1 MHQSLEEKKK
11 LYWELKTGAESGW
24 DYSSR
29 WFSNKNTTKK
39 DTIESLKDI
48 KPRSI
53 IPVDLNSI
61 LATNA
66 RIISMYYQDY
76 LKDKERSLKYKSIAD
91 NLKDSIENVLWNEE
105 EGIWLDYDLNER
117 HHKMQFSLSDLLSD
131 VITSELSA
139 TPGKR
144 RDSLT

>member
-1 MHQSLEEKKK
+1 MTPYFLQIYFLLQLVESVHQSLEEKQN

-29 WFSNKNTTKK
+29 WFSNKNPTKK
-39 DTIESLKDI
+39 DTIGSLKDV

-66 RIISMYYQDY
+66 RTISMYYQDY
-76 LKDKERSLKYKSIAD
+76 LSDKEKGVKYKLY
-91 NLKDSIENVLWNEE
+91 NPFFTKHLYVQL
-105 EGIWLDYDLNER
+105 
-117 HHKMQFSLSDLLSD
+117 HFQ
-131 VITSELSA
+131 
-139 TPGKR
+139 
-144 RDSLT
+144 LTKSCI

>member
-29 WFSNKNTTKK
+29 WFSNKNNTKK

-66 RIISMYYQDY
+66 RIISQYYQDY
-76 LKDKERSLKYKSIAD
+76 FSDKERGSKYKDIAH
-91 NLKDSIENVLWNEE
+91 NLKDSIENVLWNDE
-105 EGIWLDYDLNER
+105 EGIWFDYDLNEGHQR
-117 HHKMQFSLSDLLSD
+117 RQFSL
-131 VITSELSA
+131 
-139 TPGKR
+139 R
-144 RDSLT
+144 

>member
-117 HHKMQFSLSDLLSD
+117 HHKMQFSL
-131 VITSELSA
+131 
-139 TPGKR
+139 R
-144 RDSLT
+144 

>member
-66 RIISMYYQDY
+66 RIISQYYQDY
-76 LKDKERSLKYKSIAD
+76 FSDKERGSKYKDIAD
-91 NLKDSIENVLWNEE
+91 NLKDSIENVLWNDE
-105 EGIWLDYDLNER
+105 EGIWFDYDLKEGHQR
-117 HHKMQFSLSDLLSD
+117 RQFSL
-131 VITSELSA
+131 
-139 TPGKR
+139 R
-144 RDSLT
+144 

>member
-1 MHQSLEEKKK
+1 MEEKKK

-105 EGIWLDYDLNER
+105 EGVWFDYDLNEG
-117 HHKMQFSLSDLLSD
+117 HQKMQFSL
-131 VITSELSA
+131 
-139 TPGKR
+139 R
-144 RDSLT
+144 

>member
-1 MHQSLEEKKK
+1 MTPYFLQIYFLLQLVESVHQSLEEKQN

-29 WFSNKNTTKK
+29 WFSNTNPTKK
-39 DTIESLKDI
+39 DTIGSLKDV

-66 RIISMYYQDY
+66 RTISMYYQDY
-76 LKDKERSLKYKSIAD
+76 FSDKERGSKYKDIAD
-91 NLKDSIENVLWNEE
+91 NLKDSIENVLWNDE
-105 EGIWLDYDLNER
+105 EGIWFDYDLNEGHQR
-117 HHKMQFSLSDLLSD
+117 RQFSL
-131 VITSELSA
+131 
-139 TPGKR
+139 R
-144 RDSLT
+144 

>member
-1 MHQSLEEKKK
+1 MTPYFLQMFFLLQLVESVHQSLEEKQN

-29 WFSNKNTTKK
+29 WFSNKNPTKK
-39 DTIESLKDI
+39 DTIGSLKDV

-66 RIISMYYQDY
+66 RTISMYYQDY
-76 LKDKERSLKYKSIAD
+76 LSDKERGLMYKHIAD
-91 NLKDSIENVLWNEE
+91 SLVNSIENVLWNEE
-105 EGIWLDYDLNER
+105 EGVWFDYDLNEG
-117 HHKMQFSLSDLLSD
+117 HHKMQFSL
-131 VITSELSA
+131 
-139 TPGKR
+139 R
-144 RDSLT
+144 

>member
-1 MHQSLEEKKK
+1 MHQSLDEKKK

-66 RIISMYYQDY
+66 LIISMYYQDY
-76 LKDKERSLKYKSIAD
+76 LEDKERSLKYKSIAD

-105 EGIWLDYDLNER
+105 EGIWFDYDLNEG
-117 HHKMQFSLSDLLSD
+117 HHKMQFSL
-131 VITSELSA
+131 
-139 TPGKR
+139 R
-144 RDSLT
+144 

>member
-1 MHQSLEEKKK
+1 MHQSLDEKKK

-105 EGIWLDYDLNER
+105 EGIWFDYDLNEG
-117 HHKMQFSLSDLLSD
+117 HHKMQFSL
-131 VITSELSA
+131 
-139 TPGKR
+139 R
-144 RDSLT
+144 

>member
-29 WFSNKNTTKK
+29 WFSNKSNTKK

-66 RIISMYYQDY
+66 RIISIYYQDY
-76 LKDKERSLKYKSIAD
+76 LKDKERSLKYKDIAD
-91 NLKDSIENVLWNEE
+91 NLKDSIENVLWNDE
-105 EGIWLDYDLNER
+105 EGVWFDYDFNEGHQR
-117 HHKMQFSLSDLLSD
+117 RQFSL
-131 VITSELSA
+131 
-139 TPGKR
+139 R
-144 RDSLT
+144 

>member
-61 LATNA
+61 LAANA
-66 RIISMYYQDY
+66 RLISMYYQDY
-76 LKDKERSLKYKSIAD
+76 LKDKEKSLEYKSIAD

-105 EGIWLDYDLNER
+105 EGIWFDYDLNEG
-117 HHKMQFSLSDLLSD
+117 HHKMQFSL
-131 VITSELSA
+131 
-139 TPGKR
+139 R
-144 RDSLT
+144 

>member
-29 WFSNKNTTKK
+29 WFSNKNPTKK
-39 DTIESLKDI
+39 DTIGSLKDV

-66 RIISMYYQDY
+66 RIISQYYQDY
-76 LKDKERSLKYKSIAD
+76 FSDKERGSKYKDIAD
-91 NLKDSIENVLWNEE
+91 NLKDSIENVLWNDE
-105 EGIWLDYDLNER
+105 EGIWFDYDLNEGHQR
-117 HHKMQFSLSDLLSD
+117 RQFSL
-131 VITSELSA
+131 
-139 TPGKR
+139 R
-144 RDSLT
+144 

>member
-29 WFSNKNTTKK
+29 WFSNKSNTKK

-66 RIISMYYQDY
+66 RIISQYYQDY
-76 LKDKERSLKYKSIAD
+76 FSDKERGSKYKDIAD
-91 NLKDSIENVLWNEE
+91 NLKDSIENVLWNDE
-105 EGIWLDYDLNER
+105 EGIWFDYDLNEGHQR
-117 HHKMQFSLSDLLSD
+117 RQFSL
-131 VITSELSA
+131 
-139 TPGKR
+139 R
-144 RDSLT
+144 

>member
-105 EGIWLDYDLNER
+105 EGIWFDYDLNER
-117 HHKMQFSLSDLLSD
+117 HHKMQFSL
-131 VITSELSA
+131 
-139 TPGKR
+139 R
-144 RDSLT
+144 

>member
-1 MHQSLEEKKK
+1 MHQSLDEKKK

-76 LKDKERSLKYKSIAD
+76 LEDKERSLKYKSIAD

-105 EGIWLDYDLNER
+105 EGIWFDYDLNEG
-117 HHKMQFSLSDLLSD
+117 HHKMQFSL
-131 VITSELSA
+131 
-139 TPGKR
+139 R
-144 RDSLT
+144 

>member
-1 MHQSLEEKKK
+1 MTPYFLQIYFLLQLVESVHQSLEEKQN

-29 WFSNKNTTKK
+29 WFSNKNPTKK
-39 DTIESLKDI
+39 DTIGSLKDV

-66 RIISMYYQDY
+66 RTISMYYQDY
-76 LKDKERSLKYKSIAD
+76 LSEKERGLKYKHIAD
-91 NLKDSIENVLWNEE
+91 SLVNSIENVLWNEE
-105 EGIWLDYDLNER
+105 EGVWFDYDLNEG
-117 HHKMQFSLSDLLSD
+117 HQKMQFSL
-131 VITSELSA
+131 
-139 TPGKR
+139 R
-144 RDSLT
+144 

>member
-29 WFSNKNTTKK
+29 WFSNKNNTKK

-66 RIISMYYQDY
+66 RIISQYYQDY
-76 LKDKERSLKYKSIAD
+76 FSDKERGSKYKDIAD
-91 NLKDSIENVLWNEE
+91 NLKDSIENVLWNDE
-105 EGIWLDYDLNER
+105 EGIWFDYDLNEGHQR
-117 HHKMQFSLSDLLSD
+117 RQFSL
-131 VITSELSA
+131 
-139 TPGKR
+139 R
-144 RDSLT
+144 

>member
-29 WFSNKNTTKK
+29 WFSNKNTTQK

-76 LKDKERSLKYKSIAD
+76 LKDKEKSLEYKSIAD

-105 EGIWLDYDLNER
+105 EGIWFDYDLNEG
-117 HHKMQFSLSDLLSD
+117 HHKMQFSL
-131 VITSELSA
+131 
-139 TPGKR
+139 R
-144 RDSLT
+144 